1 VRKCYENSLKTKRRV
16 FMVFER
22 PPSANTPMIEV
33 TPEEDT
39 PMKEGPEDT
48 TPVEEAAPF
57 QSSVG
62 EP

>member
-1 VRKCYENSLKTKRRV
+1 
-16 FMVFER
+16 MVFER